1 MESFLTA
8 FVTIIVRDIDAN
20 KYEQVYSS
28 IARANR

>member
-8 FVTIIVRDIDAN
+8 FIAIIVRDIGAN